1 MLEEETCMQVQ
12 IFHDTVCPW
21 CRIGKENLF
30 RALEEWGQPVEL
42 QWRAFQLDP
51 TTPKEGLPFRESIT
65 KKFAGRIDL
74 SQLFGQ
80 VMQAAEAAGVH
91 FDFDKVERSPNTLLS
106 HQVIALMPNDRVK
119 EFVEAVYRAYFEEG
133 KDIGQM
139 DVLLTLAAGY
149 GADTDALRAQ
159 VERGEG
165 VEQVQNDLEFGRQV
179 GITGV
184 PFFVL
189 AGKYALTGAQPVS
202 AFLQAFG
209 QASKE

>member
-1 MLEEETCMQVQ
+1 MQIQ

-30 RALEEWGQPVEL
+30 QALQQWGQPVEL
-42 QWRAFQLDP
+42 QWRAYQLDP
-51 TTPKEGLPFRESIT
+51 STPKEGLPFRESME
-65 KKFAGRIDL
+65 KKFAGRVDL
-74 SQLFGQ
+74 PQLFGQ
-80 VMQAAEAAGVH
+80 VVQAGKAAGVH

-106 HQVIALMPNDRVK
+106 HQVIALMPADQTTAY
-119 EFVEAVYRAYFEEG
+119 VEAVNRAYFEEG
-133 KDIGQM
+133 KYIGQL
-139 DVLLTLAAGY
+139 DVLLELAAEC
-149 GADTDALRAQ
+149 GADPDSLRAR
-159 VERGEG
+159 VEQGEG
-165 VEQVQNDLEFGRQV
+165 VEQVEDDLAFGRQV

-202 AFLQAFG
+202 AFLQAFD

>member
-1 MLEEETCMQVQ
+1 MQIQ

-51 TTPKEGLPFRESIT
+51 ATPKEGLPFRESMT

-74 SQLFGQ
+74 PQLFGQ
-80 VMQAAEAAGVH
+80 VVQAGKAAGVH

-106 HQVIALMPNDRVK
+106 HQVIALMPKDRTT
-119 EFVEAVYRAYFEEG
+119 EFVEAVNRAYFEEG
-133 KDIGQM
+133 KDIGQLA
-139 DVLLTLAAGY
+139 VLLALAEEC
-149 GADTDALRAQ
+149 GADPDALRTQ

-165 VEQVQNDLEFGRQV
+165 VEQVQNDLEYGRQV

-202 AFLQAFG
+202 SFLQAFG